1 MDGVAPTSAVNIL
14 ITAVIVIAAMVAIYY
29 LYGYLY
35 GVSGLQTTML
45 VGREIPANKMLL
57 DIPTPPQIYE
67 GGDYTV
73 SFWIYVNSFN
83 INRNRRKHI
92 LQLGGD
98 NFTTLLIA
106 LGAFRNSLMVRT
118 HSREADAAYAAR
130 DNSGNEACP
139 ATPNSTDATRPDSSL
154 TANDVSALFRPM
166 AMDDSL
172 LDASPMCDLPE
183 LDLQRWVNLTVV
195 LSGRVVD
202 VYLDGKLARSCVT
215 KSYYKV
221 DPTGVKLKMLE
232 RPGTDGEP
240 GFDGHLSNV
249 SASNFALSPSDIY
262 RIYANGPFGK
272 STDIV
277 SWAGSMFS
285 ANR

>member
-1 MDGVAPTSAVNIL
+1 MNIL
-14 ITAVIVIAAMVAIYY
+14 VTAVIVVGALVAVYY

-35 GVSGLQTTML
+35 GVQGLQTTSL
-45 VGREIPANKMLL
+45 LGREVPANKVVMDL
-57 DIPTPPQIYE
+57 PAPPQIYE

-73 SFWIYVNSFN
+73 SLWLYVNSYN
-83 INRNRRKHI
+83 INRNRRKHV

-106 LGAFRNSLMVRT
+106 LGAFKNNLIVRT
-118 HSREADAAYAAR
+118 HSREADAAYSGTAK
-130 DNSGNEACP
+130 DNSGNTAGL
-139 ATPNSTDATRPDSSL
+139 ATPNSADATRTDGSL
-154 TANDVSALFRPM
+154 SKTDVAALFRPM

-172 LDASPMCDLPE
+172 LDSSPMCDLPE
-183 LDLQRWVNLTVV
+183 IDLQRWTNVTIV
-195 LSGRVVD
+195 LSGRVID
-202 VYLDGKLARSCVT
+202 VYLDGKLARSCVS

-232 RPGTDGEP
+232 RPGSDGEP
-240 GFDGHLSNV
+240 GFDGHLANV

-272 STDIV
+272 ATDV
-277 SWAGSMFS
+277 FSWAGGLFS
-285 ANR
+285 SNR